1 MTRQRYSAKES
12 LQRILRLFEGKAVP
26 TDVPG
31 TVSGVLLS
39 EDESLSDLA
48 EVLAGSLPSETAT
61 LPPSVSVPYI
71 NLDPRY
77 GGIYVWTGTSTMQS
91 LGTPFTKITG
101 SFQNSMVG
109 ATGMTLQPTND
120 RILITNDYG
129 YYMIFWQA
137 TILGSSAVTYAIEPY
152 IQEPGAGSMLGMPQA
167 VGSANPSASG
177 STTSLSG
184 MGITYLSGT
193 STQVDLRV
201 SVGQTAWMKFQAGQL
216 LVWKLDT
223 A

>member
-26 TDVPG
+26 NDAPG
-31 TVSGVLLS
+31 TISGVLLS

-48 EVLAGSLPSETAT
+48 EVLAGSLPNETAT
-61 LPPSVSVPYI
+61 LPPSLAVPFV

-77 GGIYVWTGTSTMQS
+77 GGIYTWTGTSTMQS

-101 SFQNSMVG
+101 AFQNSMVG
-109 ATGMTLQPTND
+109 AHGMTVDHAHD
-120 RILITNDYG
+120 RILVLNDYG

-137 TILGSSAVTYAIEPY
+137 TILGSPIVTYAIEPY
-152 IQEPGAGSMLGMPQA
+152 IQEPGAGSMLGVPQA
-167 VGSANPSASG
+167 VASVNPSASG

-184 MGITYLSGT
+184 MGVSYLSGT
-193 STQVDLRV
+193 STQIDLRV

-216 LVWKLDT
+216 IVWKLDT